1 MKINTNSNFVK
12 TAELENGIRAKITT
26 EATWVTTDFKYEDGN
41 PKQALQAKVKFEGV
55 ADEKTVSFNKVTR
68 EGLIKAF
75 GDDTADWIGR
85 LLRVEKQRANVGGKN
100 VWVLYLI
107 PAGFVLGE
115 DSESRNVIVPADKA
129 MAPVSKPAEDTSDVP
144 FEDEKTEEEIPF

>member
-12 TAELENGIRAKITT
+12 TAELENGTRAKITT
-26 EATWVTTDFKYEDGN
+26 EALWVTTDFKYDDGN

-75 GDDTADWIGR
+75 GDDTADWISR
-85 LLRVEKQRANVGGKN
+85 LLTVEKMRASIGGEMK
-100 VWVLYLI
+100 WVLYLI
-107 PAGFVLGE
+107 PQGYVLGE
-115 DSESRNVIVPADKA
+115 DAQSKLVIVPADKA
-129 MAPVSKPAEDTSDVP
+129 MAPVSKPAADDEEKKEEMP
-144 FEDEKTEEEIPF
+144 F